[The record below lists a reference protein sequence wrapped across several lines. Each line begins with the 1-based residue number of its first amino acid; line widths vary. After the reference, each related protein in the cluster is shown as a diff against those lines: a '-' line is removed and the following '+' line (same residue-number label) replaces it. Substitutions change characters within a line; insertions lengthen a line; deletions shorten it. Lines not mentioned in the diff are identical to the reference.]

1 MSKRLHLYSY
11 SKDYSI
17 ILKRFTQWMSAMDQ
31 PLVPEQ
37 VSRRRFGWCVQVA
50 PSWLKLQPMTNL
62 NPHLP
67 LMAASSSFMMGF
79 IWIFLDN

>member
-11 SKDYSI
+11 NKDYSI
-17 ILKRFTQWMSAMDQ
+17 IFKRFTQWMPEIDIPVVRASKPDWRRALWRAFGVCKWQ
-31 PLVPEQ
+31 PI
-37 VSRRRFGWCVQVA
+37 
-50 PSWLKLQPMTNL
+50 TNL